1 MNGTTSNSIVNGVST
16 FKEEKDSDEGIG
28 KSEPHTNAFKRH
40 KIHLSPKDDKD
51 IGSSQT
57 PPSNGTSSVFVTP
70 GIYKRK
76 ICKPRIKESTEE
88 VKFTW
93 SVDELAIFR
102 PVNFDEAE
110 FSLPPDD
117 WNPNPNYDVEKFW
130 SRNTQIFPSPDIQN
144 VFRPVGENYT
154 KSSSSSS
161 PNCYSYSSED
171 FYLSKSHGQN
181 STESSSSRS
190 TSNKRFIHSSDN
202 SPDDALLF
210 KNLQL
215 DNIKD
220 EKENEHE
227 FEQIEHSLSIGD
239 DADRIFADLEHESG
253 SFVMRQQVDSPIEN
267 VEKLLF
273 FETSPIKPNS

>member
-1 MNGTTSNSIVNGVST
+1 MVSLPSKKKTTQMRASANLKLIQMHLNVTKFIYRQKMIRLLDFRKLRLQMDKFSICY
-16 FKEEKDSDEGIG
+16 
-28 KSEPHTNAFKRH
+28 AW
-40 KIHLSPKDDKD
+40 
-51 IGSSQT
+51 
-57 PPSNGTSSVFVTP
+57 
-70 GIYKRK
+70 IYKRK

-102 PVNFDEAE
+102 PVNFDDAE

-117 WNPNPNYDVEKFW
+117 WNPNPHHDVEKFW

-171 FYLSKSHGQN
+171 FYGQN

-210 KNLQL
+210 KL

-239 DADRIFADLEHESG
+239 DADQIFADLEHESG
-253 SFVMRQQVDSPIEN
+253 SFVMRQQVNSPIEKCRK
-267 VEKLLF
+267 VVIF
-273 FETSPIKPNS
+273 RG